1 MHFSAS
7 FMGNV
12 SSSFFYHKWMS
23 ALEKRE
29 HLFARLTANI
39 ATSHSNIEEEKD
51 MEDKNLDKDISFMLP
66 ISIICS
72 PEDQEKFKTMIED
85 EGPFTEDEAILCVA
99 KF

>member
-29 HLFARLTANI
+29 HLFARLTANM

-51 MEDKNLDKDISFMLP
+51 IEDKNLDKGNDSYF
-66 ISIICS
+66 
-72 PEDQEKFKTMIED
+72 
-85 EGPFTEDEAILCVA
+85 
-99 KF
+99 